1 MSTHPP
7 LGVPF
12 SCALPGCIYSCK
24 ISAGAAE
31 ATFLD
36 DVNIPF
42 VLQQATVV
50 RECKIALITWVIP
63 DVKMDLLLVDQQVPI
78 GFEGLSAFCNYF
90 QVRGQN

>member
-1 MSTHPP
+1 MFLFHVLCQDVFIPAR
-7 LGVPF
+7 F
-12 SCALPGCIYSCK
+12 
-24 ISAGAAE
+24 SAGAAE

-36 DVNIPF
+36 GVNIPL

-78 GFEGLSAFCNYF
+78 GFEGLSAFCNYM
-90 QVRGQN
+90 